1 MAKLGMLG
9 FGTVG
14 QGVADILNR
23 RGEELELL
31 IGEPLQLK
39 KILVKNLDKERKVSI
54 PEGVL
59 TTDPYQV
66 LLDEEIDIIIEVTGD
81 LDDSYIFIKK
91 ALQNGKHVVTANKA
105 VVSAYFEELSYMA
118 EEKGLHFLYEASAGG
133 GIPFIKPLKD
143 AIRLN
148 KVESIRGILNGTCN
162 FILSKMTNE
171 GLDYSDVLREAQAL
185 GYAEADPSADV
196 EGTDTM
202 RKLRIIGTLALGAS
216 ISEDDIICDG
226 IDRLSAYDIEKLKER
241 GYVVKLIGEAREADG
256 GFSAI
261 VQPTAVPLGSSF
273 AGVGGAMNS
282 VCFSGDNAG
291 ALTFTGAGA
300 GMLPTA
306 NAVLSDVI
314 DCILNTQ
321 SKSSPLR
328 ARALQNRNESLKGSY
343 YVRFEGGFESEV
355 LEELP
360 LKEVISKN
368 DPVAAITGEIRLDSL
383 LELTA
388 GLNTADY
395 SIVRVEGLS

>member
-91 ALQNGKHVVTANKA
+91 TLQNGKHVVTANKA

-202 RKLRIIGTLALGAS
+202 RKLS
-216 ISEDDIICDG
+216 
-226 IDRLSAYDIEKLKER
+226 RLSAYDIEKLKER

-343 YVRFEGGFESEV
+343 YVRFEGGFGSEV

>member
-9 FGTVG
+9 YGTVG
-14 QGVADILNR
+14 QGVADILLR

-31 IGEPLQLK
+31 LGEPVELK
-39 KILVKNLDKERKVSI
+39 RILVRSLDKVRRIPV

-81 LDDSYIFIKK
+81 LDDSYIFLKK

-118 EEKGLHFLYEASAGG
+118 EEKGLLFLYEASAGG

-143 AIRLN
+143 AIKLN
-148 KVESIRGILNGTCN
+148 KIGGIKGILNGTCN

-171 GLDYSDVLREAQAL
+171 GLDYSEVLKEAQDL
-185 GYAEADPSADV
+185 GYAEADPAADV

-226 IDRLSAYDIEKLKER
+226 IDKLTSFDIDKLKER
-241 GYVVKLIGEAREADG
+241 GYFVKLIGEAREAEG
-256 GFSAI
+256 GFTAI
-261 VQPTAVPLGSSF
+261 VQPVAVPIGNSF

-282 VCFSGDNAG
+282 VCFSGDNVG
-291 ALTFTGAGA
+291 GLVFTGAGA

-306 NAVLSDVI
+306 NAVLTDVV
-314 DCILNTQ
+314 DCILGTQ
-321 SKSSPLR
+321 SKSSPLQ
-328 ARALQNRNESLKGSY
+328 ARALTNRNELLKGSY
-343 YVRFEGGFESEV
+343 YLRLEGGFGAEA
-355 LEELP
+355 LNKLA
-360 LKEVISKN
+360 LKEILSPK
-368 DPVAAITGEIRLDSL
+368 DPVAVITDEEKLDHI
-383 LELTA
+383 LELA
-388 GLNTADY
+388 ASLDPVGY
-395 SIVRVEGLS
+395 SIVRIEELN

>member
-9 FGTVG
+9 YGTVG

-23 RGEELELL
+23 RGEELELML
-31 IGEPLQLK
+31 GEPLQLK
-39 KILVKNLDKERKVSI
+39 KILVRSLDKERKVTV
-54 PEGVL
+54 PEGIL

-81 LDDSYIFIKK
+81 LDDSYVFIKK

-105 VVSAYFEELSYMA
+105 VVSAYFEELSCMA

-171 GLDYSDVLREAQAL
+171 GLDYSEVLKEAQAL

-226 IDRLSAYDIEKLKER
+226 IDRLSAYDIEKLKDR

-256 GFSAI
+256 GFTAI
-261 VQPTAVPLGSSF
+261 VQPTAVPVGSSF

-282 VCFSGDNAG
+282 VSFSGDSVG
-291 ALTFTGAGA
+291 GLTFTGAGA
-300 GMLPTA
+300 GMHPTA

-314 DCILNTQ
+314 DCILDTQ
-321 SKSSPLR
+321 SKLSPLR
-328 ARALQNRNESLKGSY
+328 ARALQNRNGSLKGSY
-343 YVRFEGGFESEV
+343 YVRFEGGFGAEA
-355 LEELP
+355 LGKLP
-360 LKEVISKN
+360 LKEIISQK
-368 DPVAAITGEIRLDSL
+368 DPVAAITAVVQLDRLIDL
-383 LELTA
+383 AADLEPA
-388 GLNTADY
+388 GY
-395 SIVRVEGLS
+395 SIVRIEELN

>member
-9 FGTVG
+9 YGTVG

-31 IGEPLQLK
+31 LGEPLQLK
-39 KILVKNLDKERKVSI
+39 KILVRSLDKERKVSV

-66 LLDEEIDIIIEVTGD
+66 LLDDEIDIIIEVTGD
-81 LDDSYIFIKK
+81 LDDSYVFIKK

-171 GLDYSDVLREAQAL
+171 GLDYSEVLKEAQAL

-226 IDRLSAYDIEKLKER
+226 IDKLSSYDIDKLKER
-241 GYVVKLIGEAREADG
+241 GFIVKLIGEVREAKG
-256 GFSAI
+256 GFTAI
-261 VQPTAVPLGSSF
+261 VQPVAVPIGSSF

-282 VCFSGDNAG
+282 VSFSGDNVG
-291 ALTFTGAGA
+291 GLVFTGAGA

-306 NAVLSDVI
+306 NAVLTDVV
-314 DCILNTQ
+314 DCILGTQ

-328 ARALQNRNESLKGSY
+328 ARALTNRNELLKGSY
-343 YVRFEGGFESEV
+343 YLRLEGGFGAEALSK
-355 LEELP
+355 LA
-360 LKEVISKN
+360 LKEIISWEDSVAVITDEAKLDDILELAASL
-368 DPVAAITGEIRLDSL
+368 DPVG
-383 LELTA
+383 
-388 GLNTADY
+388 Y
-395 SIVRVEGLS
+395 SIVRIEELS

>member
-9 FGTVG
+9 YGTVG

-23 RGEELELL
+23 RGEELGLL
-31 IGEPLQLK
+31 LGEPLQLK
-39 KILVKNLDKERKVSI
+39 KILVRSLDKERKVSV

-66 LLDEEIDIIIEVTGD
+66 LLDDEIDIIIEVTGD
-81 LDDSYIFIKK
+81 LDDSYVFIKK

-171 GLDYSDVLREAQAL
+171 GLEYSEVLKEAQAL

-226 IDRLSAYDIEKLKER
+226 IDRLSAYDIEKLKDR
-241 GYVVKLIGEAREADG
+241 GYVVKLIGEAKEADG
-256 GFSAI
+256 GFTAI
-261 VQPTAVPLGSSF
+261 VQPAAVPVGSSF

-282 VCFSGDNAG
+282 VSFSGDSVG
-291 ALTFTGAGA
+291 ELTFTGAGA

-314 DCILNTQ
+314 DCILDTQ

-328 ARALQNRNESLKGSY
+328 ARALQNRNGSLKSSY
-343 YVRFEGGFESEV
+343 YVRFEGGFGAEALGKLS
-355 LEELP
+355 
-360 LKEVISKN
+360 LKELISPKDPIAVITDEEKLDDILELAASL
-368 DPVAAITGEIRLDSL
+368 DPVG
-383 LELTA
+383 
-388 GLNTADY
+388 Y
-395 SIVRVEGLS
+395 SIVRIEELS